1 MKLITTLLKPI
12 FTNAKFY
19 TNFAYTILVPVRV
32 LLVTWCVLIN
42 ESCKHSNFCVLGTF
56 PDFQL
61 LTWGLICCLCN
72 IILLSAATVMIQ

>member
-42 ESCKHSNFCVLGTF
+42 ESCKQSNFYVLGTF
-56 PDFQL
+56 PDFSASNLGTNL
-61 LTWGLICCLCN
+61 LLVQYYSVISCYSL
-72 IILLSAATVMIQ
+72 

>member
-42 ESCKHSNFCVLGTF
+42 ESCKQSNFYVLDTF
-56 PDFQL
+56 LDFSTSNL
-61 LTWGLICCLCN
+61 GLICCLCN
-72 IILLSAATVMIQ
+72 IILLSATTVYDN

>member
-1 MKLITTLLKPI
+1 MKLITTLLRPV

-42 ESCKHSNFCVLGTF
+42 ESCKQSNFCVLGTF
-56 PDFQL
+56 SDFSASNLGTNL
-61 LTWGLICCLCN
+61 LLVQYY
-72 IILLSAATVMIQ
+72 SAISCYSL